1 MSDDTVRV
9 TKLENGFTIASDSMT
24 SVETVSIGVWSAV
37 GTRNEPSELNGVSHM
52 LEHMA
57 FKGTE
62 RRSAKDIAVEVESV
76 GGSINAYTTRER
88 TAYYA
93 KLLADDLPLGLDILA
108 DILQHSVFDPG
119 ELERERT
126 VILQEIGQAE
136 DTPDDIVF
144 DHFQAVAYPDQ
155 PLGRPV
161 LGTEETVKRLQRSDL
176 QGYLRGSYGPERL
189 VLAAAGRVDHEQMVE
204 RAKALFTDL
213 PQGRP
218 AATAA
223 ARYAGGDHRAERD
236 LEQVHLVL
244 GFEGV
249 GYLHDDYYV
258 QSVLST
264 LYGGGMSSRLFQE
277 VRENRG
283 LVYSIYSFA
292 SSYDDGGLFA
302 VYAGTGEGEAGE
314 VLPLIAEELRR
325 LPGSLTE
332 EEIRR
337 AKAQIRADLLMARE
351 STSARA
357 EHLAQ
362 QIQAYGRPLT
372 TSELLQRIEAVD
384 RAALARFAHQL
395 AASPPTLAALGPV
408 GKLPSPKR
416 VGEAFAA

>member
-1 MSDDTVRV
+1 
-9 TKLENGFTIASDSMT
+9 
-24 SVETVSIGVWSAV
+24 
-37 GTRNEPSELNGVSHM
+37 M

-62 RRSAKDIAVEVESV
+62 RRGAKDIAVEIESV

-88 TAYYA
+88 TSYYA

-161 LGTEETVKRLQRSDL
+161 LGTEETVKRLKRGDL
-176 QGYLRGSYGPERL
+176 QGYLRGSYGPDRL
-189 VLAAAGRVDHEQMVE
+189 LLAAAGRVDHDRLVEQ
-204 RAKALFTDL
+204 AKALFTDL
-213 PQGRP
+213 PQGRV
-218 AATAA
+218 AASAP
-223 ARYAGGDHRAERD
+223 ARYVGGDRRAERD

-249 GYLHDDYYV
+249 GYLHDDYYL
-258 QSVLST
+258 QSVFST

-277 VRENRG
+277 IRETRG

-292 SSYDDGGLFA
+292 ASYEDGGLFA
-302 VYAGTGEGEAGE
+302 IYAGTGEEEAGE

-325 LPGSLTE
+325 LPDTLTP
-332 EEIRR
+332 EEIAR

-357 EHLAQ
+357 EQLAQ
-362 QIQAYGRPLT
+362 QLQAYGRPIPT
-372 TSELLQRIEAVD
+372 AELLQRIEAVD
-384 RAALARFAHQL
+384 QAGLARFARQL
-395 AASPPTLAALGPV
+395 AASRPSLAALGPV
-408 GKLPSPKR
+408 AKLPSVHR
-416 VGEAFAA
+416 VAEAFAA

>member
-1 MSDDTVRV
+1 MSGDNVRV
-9 TKLENGFTIASDSMT
+9 TKLDNGFTVASDAMT
-24 SVETVSIGVWSAV
+24 SVETVSIGVWSAI
-37 GTRNEPSELNGVSHM
+37 GTRNEPPELNGVSHM

-62 RRSAKDIAVEVESV
+62 RRSAKDIAVEMESV
-76 GGSINAYTTRER
+76 GASINAYTTRER

-144 DHFQAVAYPDQ
+144 DHFQVAAYPDQ

-161 LGTEETVKRLQRSDL
+161 LGTEETVKRLQRGDL

-189 VLAAAGRVDHEQMVE
+189 VLAAAGRIDHDFLVE
-204 RAKALFTDL
+204 RAKALFTNL

-218 AATAA
+218 ATAVP
-223 ARYAGGDHRAERD
+223 ARYVGGDHRADRD

-244 GFEGV
+244 GFESV
-249 GYLHDDYYV
+249 GYLHEDYYL

-264 LYGGGMSSRLFQE
+264 LFGGGMSSRLFQE

-292 SSYDDGGLFA
+292 SSYEDGGLFS
-302 VYAGTGEGEAGE
+302 VYAGTGEAEAGE
-314 VLPLIAEELRR
+314 VLPLIVEELRR

-332 EEIRR
+332 EEIHR

-362 QIQAYGRPLT
+362 QLQAYGRPLST
-372 TSELLQRIEAVD
+372 AELLGRIDAVD
-384 RAALARFAHQL
+384 RASLARFAHQL
-395 AASPPTLAALGPV
+395 AASRPTLAALGPV
-408 GKLPSPKR
+408 GKLPSPKHIA
-416 VGEAFAA
+416 EAFAA